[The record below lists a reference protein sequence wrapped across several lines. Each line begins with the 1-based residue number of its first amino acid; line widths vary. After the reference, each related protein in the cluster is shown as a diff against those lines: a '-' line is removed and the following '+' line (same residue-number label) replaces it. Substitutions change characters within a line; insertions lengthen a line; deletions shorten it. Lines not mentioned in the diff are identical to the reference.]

1 MKKYVEK
8 FKSKDKD
15 KNDIEEHKKTINR
28 LFCRLNEN
36 YLNATC
42 FKSYQKNTLIF
53 LYNLYTIQTHASK
66 QNRRDSLSTNDY
78 VVVLL
83 LHYIVAYKVSYACI
97 NPCSQHVTPL
107 HCQ

>member
-8 FKSKDKD
+8 FNSKDKD

-42 FKSYQKNTLIF
+42 FKSYRKNTLIF
-53 LYNLYTIQTHASK
+53 LYTQFKHMH
-66 QNRRDSLSTNDY
+66 QNKTDATLCPPMTM
-78 VVVLL
+78 
-83 LHYIVAYKVSYACI
+83 
-97 NPCSQHVTPL
+97 
-107 HCQ
+107 